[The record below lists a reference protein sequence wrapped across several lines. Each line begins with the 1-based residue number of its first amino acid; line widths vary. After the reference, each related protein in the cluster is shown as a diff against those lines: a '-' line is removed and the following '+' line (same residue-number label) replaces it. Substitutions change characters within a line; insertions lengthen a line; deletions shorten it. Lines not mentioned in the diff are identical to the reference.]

1 PPPPPPPPP
10 AASEI
15 DLLMIC
21 PKGIIVFESKNYN
34 GWIFANRKH
43 DFWTQSLAVGRG
55 RPSHKERFYS
65 PILQNRG
72 HLWALKAY
80 LGYDGIPMLSVIA
93 FSDDCTLKY
102 ISVFD
107 GKKQSEYVTYYS
119 QAASVVQYI
128 FDHEP
133 DWKTDENKINEV
145 YDKLYACTQVNE
157 ETKLAHIED
166 VQEAKAK
173 SLQK

>member
-1 PPPPPPPPP
+1 
-10 AASEI
+10 
-15 DLLMIC
+15 
-21 PKGIIVFESKNYN
+21 
-34 GWIFANRKH
+34 
-43 DFWTQSLAVGRG
+43 
-55 RPSHKERFYS
+55 
-65 PILQNRG
+65 
-72 HLWALKAY
+72 
-80 LGYDGIPMLSVIA
+80 MLSVIA

-107 GKKQSEYVTYYS
+107 GKKQSEYVTYYR

-173 SLQK
+173 SLRK